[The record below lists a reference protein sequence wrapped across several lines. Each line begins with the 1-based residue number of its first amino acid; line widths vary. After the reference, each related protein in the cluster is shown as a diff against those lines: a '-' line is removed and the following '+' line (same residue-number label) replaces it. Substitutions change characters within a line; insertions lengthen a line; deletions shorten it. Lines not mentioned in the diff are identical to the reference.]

1 MLILLPFRYYELPSS
16 IAIESIILTIDKN
29 NDLEIDSVLTDK
41 IGSLGATNISEIRK
55 LYSEND

>member
-1 MLILLPFRYYELPSS
+1 MLILLPFKYYELPSS

-41 IGSLGATNISEIRK
+41 IGSLGATKISELRK